1 MNFPHFSMQI
11 KSYFTPVF
19 ILNKKTILHAFT
31 GDGGKSWL
39 VANLKMYVKSDGV
52 YTSNSVK
59 VNSDD
64 RLKYNEQDISGL
76 NVIRQLNPKKYIK
89 IDLPCVKKRRRYY
102 DENDITII
110 DDYIE
115 DICMNDI
122 NDLSFNDY
130 YDNNGYI
137 DKDIIEEEEVDE
149 FVTEQDI
156 SNGRVEV
163 GLIAQ
168 KVLETDISFVVIQQ
182 DIREDMNS
190 KPLFQ
195 PYAVDYGSVMPYCI
209 QAIKD
214 LDTIVQGLKDKINN
228 LEAENNIL
236 EARVHELE
244 NV

>member
-1 MNFPHFSMQI
+1 MPF
-11 KSYFTPVF
+11 
-19 ILNKKTILHAFT
+19 
-31 GDGGKSWL
+31 
-39 VANLKMYVKSDGV
+39 
-52 YTSNSVK
+52 
-59 VNSDD
+59 
-64 RLKYNEQDISGL
+64 
-76 NVIRQLNPKKYIK
+76 
-89 IDLPCVKKRRRYY
+89 VKKRRRYY
-102 DENDITII
+102 DENEITIV
-110 DDYIE
+110 DKYIE
-115 DICMNDI
+115 DVSMNEINEINKSRKDI
-122 NDLSFNDY
+122 SMNDLSFNEY
-130 YDNNGYI
+130 YDDDDYI
-137 DKDIIEEEEVDE
+137 HKEIIEEEDVDE

-168 KVLETDISFVVIQQ
+168 DLIETDISFVVIQQ
-182 DIREDMNS
+182 DIPEDMNG

-228 LEAENNIL
+228 LEAENDIL